1 MDKKIPFATRERYP
15 EYLRALRYYQNK
27 GHDKIMSNEL
37 ARELGINST
46 SVRRDISYLGHMGR
60 QGYGYDIKKL
70 IDELK
75 KELGDGK
82 DEGIVLMGVGN
93 MGKALLKYNT
103 FSFQVGTIVCGFD
116 VDPNNIG
123 IIEDVPVYH
132 YKDLHSKFPK
142 GVKMAILALPGNV
155 AQTVADEL
163 MSLGITAFINFSD
176 GVLKTRRRVIV
187 ESVDLATIVQEVIY
201 KFKQVNG

>member
-75 KELGDGK
+75 RELGDGK

-123 IIEDVPVYH
+123 IIENVPVYH
-132 YKDLHSKFPK
+132 YKDLHTKFPK

-155 AQTVADEL
+155 AQAVADEL
-163 MSLGITAFINFSD
+163 IALGVTAFINFSD
-176 GVLKTRRRVIV
+176 GALKTRRRVIV

>member
-103 FSFQVGTIVCGFD
+103 LSFQVGTIVCGFD

-123 IIEDVPVYH
+123 IIENVPVYH
-132 YKDLHSKFPK
+132 YKDLHTKFPK
-142 GVKMAILALPGNV
+142 GVKMAILALPGNI
-155 AQTVADEL
+155 AQSVADEL
-163 MSLGITAFINFSD
+163 MALGVTAFINFSD
-176 GVLKTRRRVIV
+176 GALKTRRRVIV

>member
-123 IIEDVPVYH
+123 IIENVPVYH
-132 YKDLHSKFPK
+132 YKDLHAKFPK
-142 GVKMAILALPGNV
+142 GVKMAILALPGNIV
-155 AQTVADEL
+155 QSVADEL
-163 MSLGITAFINFSD
+163 MALGVTAFINFSD
-176 GVLKTRRRVIV
+176 GALKTRRRVIV
-187 ESVDLATIVQEVIY
+187 ESVDLATIVQEVMV
-201 KFKQVNG
+201 KEKKLWA

>member
-1 MDKKIPFATRERYP
+1 
-15 EYLRALRYYQNK
+15 
-27 GHDKIMSNEL
+27 MSNEL

>member
-1 MDKKIPFATRERYP
+1 MDKKIPFATRDRYP
-15 EYLRALRYYQNK
+15 NYLRVLRYFQAK
-27 GHDKIMSNEL
+27 GLDKIMSNDL

-60 QGYGYDIKKL
+60 QGYGYNISTL

-103 FSFQVGTIVCGFD
+103 FSYVW
-116 VDPNNIG
+116 
-123 IIEDVPVYH
+123 
-132 YKDLHSKFPK
+132 KSKK
-142 GVKMAILALPGNV
+142 EVITMKKILAMIIAFAFVFALLVGCNETADTESGN
-155 AQTVADEL
+155 
-163 MSLGITAFINFSD
+163 
-176 GVLKTRRRVIV
+176 
-187 ESVDLATIVQEVIY
+187 ESVLEQSIESKNDAAESEALNSRA
-201 KFKQVNG
+201 

>member
-1 MDKKIPFATRERYP
+1 MDKKIPFATRDRYP
-15 EYLRALRYYQNK
+15 NYLRVLRYFQAK
-27 GHDKIMSNEL
+27 GLDKIMSNDL

-60 QGYGYDIKKL
+60 QGYGYNISTL

-103 FSFQVGTIVCGFD
+103 FSFQVGRIVCAFD
-116 VDPNNIG
+116 VDQNNIG
-123 IIEDVPVYH
+123 MIENIPVYH
-132 YKDLHSKFPK
+132 YKELYSKFPK
-142 GVKMAILALPGNV
+142 GVKIAILALPGNI
-155 AQTVADEL
+155 AQKVADEL
-163 MSLGITAFINFSD
+163 MSLGVTAFINFSD
-176 GVLKTRRRVIV
+176 GALKTRRRVIV
-187 ESVDLATIVQEVIY
+187 ETVDLASLIQEIIY
-201 KFKQVNG
+201 KFKQKNN

>member
-27 GHDKIMSNEL
+27 GHEKIMSNEL

-103 FSFQVGTIVCGFD
+103 FSFQVGPIVCGFD

-132 YKDLHSKFPK
+132 YKDLHTKFPK

-163 MSLGITAFINFSD
+163 MALGVTAFINFSD

>member
-123 IIEDVPVYH
+123 IIENVPVYH
-132 YKDLHSKFPK
+132 YKDFHAKFP
-142 GVKMAILALPGNV
+142 
-155 AQTVADEL
+155 
-163 MSLGITAFINFSD
+163 
-176 GVLKTRRRVIV
+176 
-187 ESVDLATIVQEVIY
+187 
-201 KFKQVNG
+201 

>member
-1 MDKKIPFATRERYP
+1 MEKEIPYATRNRYP
-15 EYLRALRYYQNK
+15 DYLRVLRYFQAK
-27 GHDKIMSNEL
+27 GLEKIMSNDL

-60 QGYGYDIKKL
+60 QGYGYSISTL

-82 DEGIVLMGVGN
+82 NEGIVLMGVGN

-103 FSFQVGTIVCGFD
+103 LSFQVGRIVCAFD

-123 IIEDVPVYH
+123 ELENVPIYH
-132 YKDLHSKFPK
+132 YKELYARFPK
-142 GVKMAILALPGNV
+142 GVKIAILALPGNV
-155 AQTVADEL
+155 AQHVADDL
-163 MSLGITAFINFSD
+163 MSLGVTAFINFSD
-176 GVLKTRRRVIV
+176 GALKTRRKVIV
-187 ESVDLATIVQEVIY
+187 ENVDLASLIQEIIY
-201 KFKQVNG
+201 KFKQVNN

>member
-132 YKDLHSKFPK
+132 YKDLHAKFPK

-163 MSLGITAFINFSD
+163 MSLGVTAFINFSD

>member
-116 VDPNNIG
+116 IDPNNIG

-132 YKDLHSKFPK
+132 YKDLHAKFPK

-163 MSLGITAFINFSD
+163 IALGVTAFINFSD

>member
-103 FSFQVGTIVCGFD
+103 FSFQVGTIVCVFD

-132 YKDLHSKFPK
+132 YKDLRTKFPK

-155 AQTVADEL
+155 AQNVADEL
-163 MSLGITAFINFSD
+163 IALGVTAFINFSD

>member
-132 YKDLHSKFPK
+132 YKDLHTKFPK

-163 MSLGITAFINFSD
+163 ISLGVTAFINFSD

>member
-15 EYLRALRYYQNK
+15 DYLRVLRYFQAK
-27 GHDKIMSNEL
+27 GLDKIMSNDL

-60 QGYGYDIKKL
+60 QGYGYSITTL

-82 DEGIVLMGVGN
+82 DEGIVLIGVGN

-103 FSFQVGTIVCGFD
+103 FSFQVGRIVCAFD
-116 VDPNNIG
+116 IDPHNIG
-123 IIEDVPVYH
+123 IVEGVPVYN
-132 YKDLHSKFPK
+132 YKDLYSKFPK
-142 GVKMAILALPGNV
+142 GVKIAILAMPGNI
-155 AQTVADEL
+155 AQKVADEL
-163 MSLGITAFINFSD
+163 MSLGVTAFINFSD
-176 GVLKTRRRVIV
+176 GVLKTRKRVIV
-187 ESVDLATIVQEVIY
+187 ETVDLASLIQDIIY
-201 KFKQVNG
+201 KFKTN

>member
-1 MDKKIPFATRERYP
+1 MEKKIPFATRDRYP
-15 EYLRALRYYQNK
+15 DYLRVLRYFQAK
-27 GHDKIMSNEL
+27 GLERIMSNDL

-60 QGYGYDIKKL
+60 QGYGYNITTL

-103 FSFQVGTIVCGFD
+103 FSFQVGRIVCAFD

-123 IIEDVPVYH
+123 IIENVPIYH
-132 YKDLHSKFPK
+132 YSELHTKFPK
-142 GVKMAILALPGNV
+142 GVKIAILALPGNV
-155 AQTVADEL
+155 AQKVADEL
-163 MSLGITAFINFSD
+163 MFLGVTAFINFSD
-176 GVLKTRRRVIV
+176 GSLKTRKRVIV
-187 ESVDLATIVQEVIY
+187 EPVDLASLIQEIIY
-201 KFKQVNG
+201 KFKQTNN

>member
-15 EYLRALRYYQNK
+15 DYLRVLRYFQAK
-27 GHDKIMSNEL
+27 GLDKIMSNDL

-60 QGYGYDIKKL
+60 QGYGYSITTL

-82 DEGIVLMGVGN
+82 DEGIVLIGVGN

-103 FSFQVGTIVCGFD
+103 FSFQVGRIVCAFD
-116 VDPNNIG
+116 IDPHNIG
-123 IIEDVPVYH
+123 IVDGVPVYN
-132 YKDLHSKFPK
+132 YKDLYSRFPK
-142 GVKMAILALPGNV
+142 GVKIAILAMPGNI
-155 AQTVADEL
+155 AQKVADEL
-163 MSLGITAFINFSD
+163 MSLGVTAFINFSD
-176 GVLKTRRRVIV
+176 GVLKTRKRVIV
-187 ESVDLATIVQEVIY
+187 ESVDLASLIQDIIY
-201 KFKQVNG
+201 KFKTN

>member
-15 EYLRALRYYQNK
+15 ENLRALRYYQNK
-27 GHDKIMSNEL
+27 GHVKIMSNEL
-37 ARELGINST
+37 ARELRIIST

-70 IDELK
+70 IEELK
-75 KELGDGK
+75 RELGDGK

-116 VDPNNIG
+116 VNPNNIG
-123 IIEDVPVYH
+123 IIENVPVYH
-132 YKDLHSKFPK
+132 YKDLHAKFPK
-142 GVKMAILALPGNV
+142 GVKMAILALPGNI
-155 AQTVADEL
+155 AQSVADEL
-163 MSLGITAFINFSD
+163 MALGVTAFINFSD
-176 GVLKTRRRVIV
+176 GALKTRRRVIV

>member
-15 EYLRALRYYQNK
+15 DYLRVLRYFQAK
-27 GHDKIMSNEL
+27 GLEKIMSNEL

-60 QGYGYDIKKL
+60 QGYGYNITVL

-82 DEGIVLMGVGN
+82 DEGIVLIGVGN

-103 FSFQVGTIVCGFD
+103 FSFQVGRIVCAFD
-116 VDPNNIG
+116 IDPHNIG
-123 IIEDVPVYH
+123 IVEGVPVYN
-132 YKDLHSKFPK
+132 YKDLYSKFPK
-142 GVKMAILALPGNV
+142 GVKIAILAMPGNI
-155 AQTVADEL
+155 AQKVADEL
-163 MSLGITAFINFSD
+163 MSLGVTAFINFSD
-176 GVLKTRRRVIV
+176 GVLKTRKRVIV
-187 ESVDLATIVQEVIY
+187 ESVDLASLIQDIIY
-201 KFKQVNG
+201 KFKTN

>member
-1 MDKKIPFATRERYP
+1 MLLQRQKVRPWVPSLFRFRCRHMYSLPKDRNFFSLSNICSSYNNIYP
-15 EYLRALRYYQNK
+15 KLRYYQNK

-103 FSFQVGTIVCGFD
+103 FSFQVGTIVC
-116 VDPNNIG
+116 
-123 IIEDVPVYH
+123 
-132 YKDLHSKFPK
+132 
-142 GVKMAILALPGNV
+142 
-155 AQTVADEL
+155 
-163 MSLGITAFINFSD
+163 
-176 GVLKTRRRVIV
+176 
-187 ESVDLATIVQEVIY
+187 
-201 KFKQVNG
+201 

>member
-132 YKDLHSKFPK
+132 YKDLHAKFPK

-163 MSLGITAFINFSD
+163 IALGVTAFINFSD

>member
-15 EYLRALRYYQNK
+15 VYLRALRYYQNK

-132 YKDLHSKFPK
+132 YKDLHAKFPK

-163 MSLGITAFINFSD
+163 IALGVTAFINFSD